1 MWTILLPLIGTL
13 VGAAAKHWLG
23 EKGWQTVRE
32 TAKPIAREILADP
45 ARTDDPRQAIS
56 EAMQQALIQQN
67 LDRLYRE
74 ARKVEKAFHVNGTNP
89 YPKGK

>member
-23 EKGWQTVRE
+23 ERGWQAVRE
-32 TAKPIAREILADP
+32 TAKPIARQILDDP
-45 ARTDDPRQAIS
+45 TRTDDPRQAIT

-74 ARKVEKAFHVNGTNP
+74 ARKVEQAFHVNGTNP
-89 YPKGK
+89 YPKAK

>member
-1 MWTILLPLIGTL
+1 MWSILLPLIGTL
-13 VGAAAKHWLG
+13 VGALGKHYLG
-23 EKGWQTVRE
+23 DSWGKVRE
-32 TAKPIAREILADP
+32 AAKPIAREILADP
-45 ARTDDPRQAIS
+45 ARTDDPRQAIT

-74 ARKVEKAFHVNGTNP
+74 ARKVENAFHVNGTNP